1 MNHNN
6 ERIFFRGVVESELF
20 SDLTDVL
27 RLIRVVLSDSDD
39 SRQINDGEIW
49 TERRK
54 DFDVNLLI
62 NDAFVVSC
70 FFVLDLFKQFSDL
83 FLVLL
88 VERLVGII
96 GKLDMSLGFTNV
108 LHFEDGGASSGNAFA
123 LWHEVKT

>member
-6 ERIFFRGVVESELF
+6 DRIFFRGVVESKFF

-54 DFDVNLLI
+54 DFDVYRLV
-62 NDAFVVSC
+62 NDAFITSC
-70 FFVLDLFKQFSDL
+70 FLVLDLFKHFGDL
-83 FLVLL
+83 
-88 VERLVGII
+88 
-96 GKLDMSLGFTNV
+96 
-108 LHFEDGGASSGNAFA
+108 
-123 LWHEVKT
+123 